1 MRIAVPIWEDRISPV
16 FDTASRLLI
25 VEMEDQKETSR
36 FEILLDEQDIPRR
49 CLRIK
54 GLDVDILI
62 CGAIS
67 RHFFSMLISSGMNII
82 PGISG
87 HSEEVLTAYFEGIL
101 DHDRFLMPGFKRNK
115 FGRINGFSACGK
127 PCGTMKKKTGYG
139 RKK

>member
-16 FDTASRLLI
+16 LDTASRLLI
-25 VEMEDQKETSR
+25 VEMEDQKEASR
-36 FEILLDEQDIPRR
+36 FETILDEQDIHRR

-54 GLDVDILI
+54 GLGVDILI

-67 RHFFSMLISSGMNII
+67 RHFFSMLVSSGMSII

-87 HSEEVLTAYFEGIL
+87 HPEEVLTAYFEGML
-101 DHDRFLMPGFKRNK
+101 DHDRFVMPGFKRNRI
-115 FGRINGFSACGK
+115 GRINGSSVCGK

>member
-16 FDTASRLLI
+16 LDTASRLLI
-25 VEMEDQKETSR
+25 IEMEDQKEASR
-36 FEILLDEQDIPRR
+36 FETILEEQDIPRR

-54 GLDVDILI
+54 GLGVNILI

-67 RHFFSMLISSGMNII
+67 RHFFSMLISSGMHII

-87 HSEEVLTAYFEGIL
+87 HFEGML
-101 DHDRFLMPGFKRNK
+101 DHDKFLMPGFKRNR
-115 FGRINGFSACGK
+115 FGRINGSSACGK
-127 PCGTMKKKTGYG
+127 PCGTMKEMTGYG

>member
-16 FDTASRLLI
+16 LDTASRLLI
-25 VEMEDQKETSR
+25 VEMEDQKEASR
-36 FEILLDEQDIPRR
+36 FETILDEQDIHRK
-49 CLRIK
+49 CFRIK

-67 RHFFSMLISSGMNII
+67 RHFFSMLISSGMNIV

-87 HSEEVLTAYFEGIL
+87 HPEEVLTAYFEGKL
-101 DHDRFLMPGFKRNK
+101 DHDKFLMPGFKRNR
-115 FGRINGFSACGK
+115 FCRINGSSVCGK
-127 PCGTMKKKTGYG
+127 PCRTMKKKTRLG